1 MVKID
6 TSNFIE
12 NNIILSSLI
21 KLFSCQACVRML
33 PAEWNIWNPRT
44 ASIEIWQRGIVWF
57 LIHTASKYQILECPG
72 IWWKHKIFNILYYFP
87 YCREEEEYIVSDGL
101 KQIPIKWTA
110 PEALNYGKYTSLCDV
125 WSYGVLAWEIFS
137 KGGTPY
143 QGMTNTRARELI
155 DSGYRMPAPDST
167 PDEMYQ
173 LMLR

>member
-1 MVKID
+1 MIQFKQVTFEI
-6 TSNFIE
+6 FV
-12 NNIILSSLI
+12 
-21 KLFSCQACVRML
+21 LF
-33 PAEWNIWNPRT
+33 
-44 ASIEIWQRGIVWF
+44 
-57 LIHTASKYQILECPG
+57 
-72 IWWKHKIFNILYYFP
+72 
-87 YCREEEEYIVSDGL
+87 REEEEYIVSDGL

-173 LMLR
+173 LMLRWVLVILFFIFTAMKHETYKWNCEIQFCCRCWQYEPEDRPHFAEIHATVELLYSR